1 MPCVGITG
9 TGSYIPENVLTNTD
23 LEKIVD
29 TNDEWITSRS
39 GIRERHI
46 APQDMSVSKLCYQ
59 AGLRAIQDAQIAPEE
74 IDLIIVATMTPD
86 YAFPATACL
95 VADQLGAI
103 NATAFDLE
111 AACTGFIVALAS
123 GSQFVATGMY
133 KTVLVIGGETM
144 SKILNWQDRSTCV
157 LFGDGAGAAVL
168 QPVKEGFGFLGFELG
183 SDGSGSK
190 LLSQPAGGS
199 QCPASMETVE
209 KNLHTLQMEGKEVFK
224 FAVRIMGDVSEK
236 VLEKVGLSKDDLDLL
251 IPHQANIRIVD
262 AAVKRLG
269 IPPDK
274 VVINLDKYGNMSAA
288 SIPVALDEAV
298 KEGRII
304 EGDNIV
310 MVGFGAG
317 LTWGA
322 CVLKW
327 MKVGL
332 KASYITGQ
340 TLCVDGGMAI

>member
-1 MPCVGITG
+1 MHSVGITG
-9 TGSYIPENVLTNTD
+9 TGSYLPENVLTNAD

-29 TNDEWITSRS
+29 TKDDWITSRT
-39 GIRERHI
+39 GIKERHI
-46 APQDMSVSKLCYQ
+46 APQEMPVSELCYQ
-59 AGLRAIQDAQIAPEE
+59 AGLRALEDARIAPEE
-74 IDLIIVATMTPD
+74 VDLIIVATMTPD

-95 VADQLGAI
+95 VADRLGAK
-103 NATAFDLE
+103 NAAAFDLE
-111 AACTGFIVALAS
+111 AACSGFIFAVATA
-123 GSQFVATGMY
+123 SQFVATGMY

-144 SKILNWQDRSTCV
+144 SKILNWEDRSTCI

-168 QPVKEGFGFLGFELG
+168 QAVKEGFGFLSFELG
-183 SDGSGSK
+183 SDGSGGK

-199 QCPASMETVE
+199 KCPASLATVE
-209 KNLHTLQMEGKEVFK
+209 RNLHTLQMEGREVYK
-224 FAVRIMGDVSEK
+224 FAVRIMGDISVK
-236 VLEKVGLSKDDLDLL
+236 VLEKVGLRKEDVDLL
-251 IPHQANIRIVD
+251 VPHQANTRIVE

-269 IPPDK
+269 ISPDK

-298 KEGRII
+298 KTGRLA
-304 EGDNIV
+304 EGDTIV

-327 MKVGL
+327 TKVGL
-332 KASYITGQ
+332 KH
-340 TLCVDGGMAI
+340 D